1 LIKDYTLEDRIQW
14 ITDKKDEG
22 SLLFKNQ
29 EWQDAIDV
37 WMKALCGFEF
47 SKYKKQHGMH
57 AKKRQEIDTT
67 LKIPIVNNMALAF

>member
-1 LIKDYTLEDRIQW
+1 MIKDYTLEDRIQW

-37 WMKALCGFEF
+37 WMKANLRMSVVYRDGHQAAGTSPVAVE
-47 SKYKKQHGMH
+47 G
-57 AKKRQEIDTT
+57 
-67 LKIPIVNNMALAF
+67 

>member
-1 LIKDYTLEDRIQW
+1 
-14 ITDKKDEG
+14 
-22 SLLFKNQ
+22 
-29 EWQDAIDV
+29 
-37 WMKALCGFEF
+37 MKALCGFEF